1 MRQVGEIAHP
11 ECKITIFSWN
21 NRYLVKFEQG
31 YLEQTFKIDQFDV
44 AGDEELKK
52 ILDPE
57 FIQSTLERFQMM
69 GKSWGEAV
77 HRTS

>member
-21 NRYLVKFEQG
+21 NRYLVKFERG

-44 AGDEELKK
+44 AGDEALKK
-52 ILDPE
+52 IVDPE
-57 FIQSTLERFQMM
+57 FIKSTLEHFEVME
-69 GKSWGEAV
+69 KSWAEAV
-77 HRTS
+77 GRSS

>member
-52 ILDPE
+52 ILDPQ
-57 FIQSTLERFQMM
+57 FIQETLDRFQTM
-69 GKSWGEAV
+69 GKSWTEAI